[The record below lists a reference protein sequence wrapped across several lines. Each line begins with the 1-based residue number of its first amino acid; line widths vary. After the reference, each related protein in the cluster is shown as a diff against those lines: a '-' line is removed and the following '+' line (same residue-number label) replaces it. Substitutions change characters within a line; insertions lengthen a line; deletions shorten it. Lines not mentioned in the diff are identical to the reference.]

1 MSQFENPVAAVYDRR
16 PFLLIISALIERR
29 YSKLR
34 HYQAEARFD
43 PSSDFLLNSYLR
55 LRSQAFIGQGSQFEG
70 RNQEQN
76 KPGTRRNRRL
86 MAKRTKGTIA
96 VLTGGGDCPGLNAV
110 IRAIVRRALML
121 GYQVLGIKNGWLGL
135 VEGAVEPLSLMSV
148 SGILPRGGTI
158 LGTSRTNP
166 LKSESD
172 MKKLRANLK
181 RLKVDYV
188 IAVGGEDTLGV
199 ARSLAVQGVH
209 VVGVPKTIDND
220 VEGTDQTFG
229 FDTAVSIVTEA
240 IDRLHSTA
248 ESHQRVMVVEV
259 MGRHT
264 GWIATVGG
272 LAGGADCILIP
283 ERPTTIEEISQVLQK
298 RHARGRVFSI
308 VVVAEGFKLSGDGH
322 LVTKDQK
329 LDQFGHVHL
338 GGIGEVIG
346 REIEKRTGFETRV
359 TVLGHIQRG
368 GSPTAFDRVLGTRYG
383 VKAVDLI
390 EEKKFGSLVSLRG
403 NRITSVPLGK
413 AMRRL
418 KFVDPELVRTAEIFY
433 G

>member
-1 MSQFENPVAAVYDRR
+1 
-16 PFLLIISALIERR
+16 
-29 YSKLR
+29 
-34 HYQAEARFD
+34 
-43 PSSDFLLNSYLR
+43 
-55 LRSQAFIGQGSQFEG
+55 
-70 RNQEQN
+70 
-76 KPGTRRNRRL
+76 
-86 MAKRTKGTIA
+86 MATDGKGTIGI
-96 VLTGGGDCPGLNAV
+96 LTGGGDCPGLNAV
-110 IRAIVRRALML
+110 IRAVVRRAEML
-121 GYQVLGIKNGWLGL
+121 GYSVLGIKNGWQGL
-135 VEGAVEPLSLMSV
+135 VKGVAEPLSLFAV

-166 LKSESD
+166 LKAEESK
-172 MKKLRANLK
+172 KKLFENME
-181 RLKVDYV
+181 RLKIDYL

-199 ARSLAVQGVH
+199 ARSLAGEGVK
-209 VVGVPKTIDND
+209 VIGIPKTIDND

-229 FDTAVSIVTEA
+229 FDTAVSIVTDA
-240 IDRLHSTA
+240 IDRLHTTA

-283 ERPTTIEEISQVLQK
+283 EQPMSIEAICDILKK
-298 RHARGRVFSI
+298 RHARGRLFSI
-308 VVVAEGFKLSGDGH
+308 VVVAEGFTLAEADQ
-322 LVTKDQK
+322 LVTKDKK

-338 GGIGEVIG
+338 GGVGEVIA

-368 GSPTAFDRVLGTRYG
+368 GSPTAFDRLLGTRYG

-390 EEKKFGSLVSLRG
+390 EEGKFGHMVSWKG
-403 NRITSVPLGK
+403 GQITDIPLKDMGK
-413 AMRRL
+413 L
-418 KFVDPELVRTAEIFY
+418 KFVDPELIRTAEIFY

>member
-1 MSQFENPVAAVYDRR
+1 M
-16 PFLLIISALIERR
+16 
-29 YSKLR
+29 KK
-34 HYQAEARFD
+34 
-43 PSSDFLLNSYLR
+43 NSNG
-55 LRSQAFIGQGSQFEG
+55 SIG
-70 RNQEQN
+70 
-76 KPGTRRNRRL
+76 
-86 MAKRTKGTIA
+86 I
-96 VLTGGGDCPGLNAV
+96 LTGGGDCPGLNAV
-110 IRAIVRRALML
+110 IRAVVRRAQML
-121 GYQVLGIKNGWLGL
+121 GYKILGIKNGWLGL
-135 VEGAVEPLSLMSV
+135 VKGMAEPLSLLSV

-166 LKSESD
+166 LKSEAD
-172 MKKLRANLK
+172 KKKLFENLKKLR
-181 RLKVDYV
+181 VDYL

-199 ARSLAVQGVH
+199 ARRLAAEGVK

-220 VEGTDQTFG
+220 IEGTDQTFG

-283 ERPTTIEEISQVLQK
+283 EHPMSIEKICEILEK
-298 RHARGRVFSI
+298 RHARGRLFSI
-308 VVVAEGFKLSGDGH
+308 VVVAEGFKLADGSQ
-322 LVTKDQK
+322 LVTKDRK
-329 LDQFGHVHL
+329 LDQFGHPHL
-338 GGIGEVIG
+338 GGIGEVIAQ
-346 REIEKRTGFETRV
+346 EIERRTGFETRV
-359 TVLGHIQRG
+359 TVLGHVQRG

-390 EEKKFGSLVSLRG
+390 HEGKFGEMVCLKG
-403 NRITSVPLGK
+403 NRIAHLPLGN
-413 AMRRL
+413 AMRKL
-418 KFVDPELVRTAEIFY
+418 KMVDAELIKTAEIFY